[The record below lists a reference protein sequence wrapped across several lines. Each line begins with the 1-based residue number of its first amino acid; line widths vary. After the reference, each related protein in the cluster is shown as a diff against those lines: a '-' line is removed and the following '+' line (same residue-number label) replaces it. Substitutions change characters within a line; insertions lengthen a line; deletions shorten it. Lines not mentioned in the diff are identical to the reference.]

1 MKRTFRILTAWICAV
16 TLILAAA
23 PGFVAAAEEAPVVKN
38 YAQLLTAVN
47 EQHATRVLISKKYK
61 QGGNEGSNIIPRAGE
76 TITIASE
83 TGEPMKVNGRFDIM
97 GEGTIVFENI
107 AIEAHAGHPALWI
120 GDGADVTVD
129 SVTAGK
135 AKGDHGLPGAIVSD
149 SRLTVQSAAGSDGK
163 GGVGGDGI
171 YAYGSSTVEVGT
183 ATGGNAPK
191 GIGGS
196 GVVAF
201 AGAKVEVTQE
211 ARGGNG
217 LYAAGK
223 GALIGWN
230 AEVNGNAADGELLEG
245 QKKLDPE
252 KITNR
257 MLLELALRSGATEIH
272 IDEQFKAGN
281 DLNQEQKMFTNAE
294 TIRLIGGAEG
304 KNTVMDCQVNVHA
317 GNWSIEGIDLIT
329 NAKGGESPLS
339 VTGTARVTMNG
350 DITAKGKNE
359 RCIFLIGKGILRL
372 TGNLFGSVYADD
384 DGTAEITGRAEISG
398 RNQAGYA
405 VEGNAVIR
413 QTGNIVINND
423 SNAIVNRGGTIEIT
437 GDITGQKNRRYPL
450 VFSDGGKTH
459 ITGTLTMN
467 GKAETIYNRNGGDIL
482 VEGDVISN
490 APKLAA
496 ITLKPGAGS
505 VTVRGNVTARTTA
518 AKAEGNTLTVEG
530 NLTVQSKKQAEL
542 FTTTGSGQV
551 VVTGEAK
558 WEEHK

>member
-16 TLILAAA
+16 TMLLAAA
-23 PGFVAAAEEAPVVKN
+23 PGFVAAAEDAPVVKN
-38 YAQLLTAVN
+38 YAQLLEAVN
-47 EQHATRVLISKKYK
+47 EQRATRVLISQKYK
-61 QGGNEGSNIIPRAGE
+61 QGGNEGRNIIPRAGE

-83 TGEPMKVNGRFDIM
+83 TGEPMKVTGRFDIM

-129 SVTAGK
+129 SVTGGK

-149 SRLTVQSAAGSDGK
+149 SRLTVQTAAGSDGK
-163 GGVGGDGI
+163 GGLAGDGI

-183 ATGGNAPK
+183 AIGGNAPK

-223 GALIGWN
+223 GALTGWN

-245 QKKLDPE
+245 DKKLNPE
-252 KITNR
+252 QITNR
-257 MLLELALRSGATEIH
+257 MLLELALRSGATEIR
-272 IDEQFKAGN
+272 IDEKFKAGN
-281 DLNQEQKMFTNAE
+281 DLDDELKFFTSAE

-304 KNTVMDCQVNVHA
+304 KNTLMDCGVFIHA
-317 GNWSIEGIDLIT
+317 GNWSLEGIDLIT
-329 NAKGGESPLS
+329 NAKSGTTPLS
-339 VTGTARVTMNG
+339 VSGTARVTMTGN
-350 DITAKGKNE
+350 ITAKGKNE
-359 RCIFLIGKGILRL
+359 RCVFLTGKGALQL
-372 TGNLFGSVYADD
+372 TGNLFGCVYAQNES
-384 DGTAEITGRAEISG
+384 TAEITGQTEISG
-398 RNQAGYA
+398 RNSAGLVA
-405 VEGNAVIR
+405 DGNAVIR
-413 QTGNIVINND
+413 QNGNITVKSD
-423 SNAIVNRGGTIEIT
+423 TNAISNDGGTIEIT

-450 VFSDGGKTH
+450 VFSDAGQTH

-490 APKLAA
+490 APKMAT
-496 ITLKPGAGS
+496 ITLKPQAGS

-518 AKAEGNTLTVEG
+518 VKAEGNTLTVEG
-530 NLTVQSKKQAEL
+530 NLTVQSKKQVEL
-542 FTTTGSGQV
+542 FTATGSGQV